1 MRYIS
6 YILMFGLAFSS
17 FASEGGE
24 GGNVLI
30 WKAVNTVILLGII
43 YYFGGKYIKRFLEG
57 RRQSVASMVEEAQ
70 KAKEDSIKALEE
82 AKRKL
87 EEANYKLQEGIKI
100 SQETARLEREH
111 ALKQANEIAE
121 RIKKQ
126 AQENIAVEIRKAEA
140 VLKRYAAERA
150 LEVAQ
155 SLVRER
161 VSPKTTEKLLQ
172 NSLKKLEA

>member
-1 MRYIS
+1 MNKITYLLLIVTPV
-6 YILMFGLAFSS
+6 L
-17 FASEGGE
+17 ASEGGE
-24 GGNVLI
+24 GSGILI
-30 WKAVNTVILLGII
+30 WKAINTVILLGII

-57 RRQSVASMVEEAQ
+57 RRKSVADMVEEAQ
-70 KAKEDSIKALEE
+70 RARDESVKALAE
-82 AKRKL
+82 AQKKL

-100 SQETARLEREH
+100 AQETAKIEREN

-140 VLKRYAAERA
+140 KLKRYAAEKA
-150 LEVAQ
+150 LEVSKNLIKEKVNSQ
-155 SLVRER
+155 TTRNLVE
-161 VSPKTTEKLLQ
+161 